1 MVLIRVKGRARTRR
15 QGEGRVSRVKG
26 NTTTR
31 SNIISSREETWK
43 KAFYSFIVVSG
54 HSRAACKAST
64 RTAGVGKGR
73 KRRKRNVLRR
83 LGRLGV
89 IEKLLV
95 ELNVLACES
104 ERSEAAGE
112 REAI

>member
-1 MVLIRVKGRARTRR
+1 M
-15 QGEGRVSRVKG
+15 
-26 NTTTR
+26 
-31 SNIISSREETWK
+31 
-43 KAFYSFIVVSG
+43 
-54 HSRAACKAST
+54 
-64 RTAGVGKGR
+64 
-73 KRRKRNVLRR
+73 LRR

-104 ERSEAAGE
+104 ERSGAAGE